1 MSFQT
6 RPPEQLEVIAER
18 VPPPSQANDALVIG
32 TAIAAAVCAAGFA
45 IALLLGAPLSAF
57 ATLLALAMLFMA
69 ISVRRYFADRYPDI
83 DAAEPRAE
91 PVPDESAI
99 QGARGSPPIQGARG
113 SPPISDVE
121 PVVGRRPLLTRI
133 LIGCATVLGLSFLVP
148 VSSLGPAPGNQLRMT
163 QWRAGRRVVTGDG
176 EPVRPEAIAP
186 GGVVTAWPEGA
197 IGAEPSAV
205 IVLRLTQP
213 PLPPT
218 RPEWIVDGDVVA
230 YSKICTHAGCPVAL
244 FRERE
249 NALFCPCHQSTFDA
263 NRGAVVTF
271 GPAERALPQ
280 LPLGIENG
288 ELIALGDFVEQ
299 VGPAFG

>member
-18 VPPPSQANDALVIG
+18 VPPPSQANDAIVIG
-32 TAIAAAVCAAGFA
+32 TAIAAAVCAAGFG

-83 DAAEPRAE
+83 DAAEPRVE
-91 PVPDESAI
+91 PLPEESAL
-99 QGARGSPPIQGARG
+99 
-113 SPPISDVE
+113 SDVE

-148 VSSLGPAPGNQLRMT
+148 VSSLGPAPGNQLRTT

-176 EPVRPEAIAP
+176 EPVRPEGIAP

-197 IGAEPSAV
+197 IGAEPSAI
-205 IVLRLTQP
+205 IVLRLTRP
-213 PLPPT
+213 PRLPT

-288 ELIALGDFVEQ
+288 ELIALGDFAEQ